1 MGAGG
6 IDERADV
13 AMEFTVERTLRRRG
27 RQCFVAGTIVMAGAL
42 VWLADLVPNGK
53 VPSGNDS
60 GDTTT
65 ALFVLFLSAVAAL
78 RGWHDL
84 RKAKRPF
91 RLRIDGAGI
100 TLHDAELVWEQI
112 DAVSLWH
119 DPNTSENV
127 DEHIAPPKRRLTLW
141 TAPGVTL
148 SRKADRTFGDDRT
161 RFTLVNCRDLDQSVT
176 ELATAL
182 TKYAGA
188 RFETAPRSVRP
199 PVPATAP
206 EPGPEQKVPGGEQV
220 FVDARRAGTW
230 TVVWAGAAVV
240 FMFSFW
246 ELIHNPGA
254 GLASLI
260 ALCSLGGAVA
270 CWPLA
275 GRSFLR
281 WHRPLRLRIG
291 HSGIGMREVTEDEQY
306 FLWAQIAAV
315 TVGPRH
321 TGSEDTRPWLVVWPL
336 PGTATDLPHSYLM
349 DGHQAYALRLD
360 RLPGGPEAVVPVI
373 RAYAGE
379 RYAETT

>member
-1 MGAGG
+1 
-6 IDERADV
+6 
-13 AMEFTVERTLRRRG
+13 MEFTVERTLRRRG